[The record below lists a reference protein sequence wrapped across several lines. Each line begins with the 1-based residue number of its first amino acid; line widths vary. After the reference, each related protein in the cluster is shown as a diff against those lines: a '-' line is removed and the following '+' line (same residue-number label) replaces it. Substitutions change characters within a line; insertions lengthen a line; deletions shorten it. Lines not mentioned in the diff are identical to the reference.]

1 LSPVANLFW
10 NARERRLRAG
20 WRVLTFLVLT
30 LVLGAVDGRVR
41 AGLAGR
47 LPDLYEDL
55 VRALVFALLIAAA
68 LYLASRV
75 LDHRRMSDYGF
86 HFSRRWWIDLGFGLV
101 LGALLMFG
109 VLAVELAVG
118 WVNVIGSFAPAPGQ
132 PFVATI
138 LVGVVVVAAVSFG
151 EEAAYRGYPI
161 KNLAEGV
168 ARARW
173 GIVIAVVIPAVF
185 FGLAHASNEN
195 ATWLT
200 VFNIVIFGLL
210 FGAGYVLTGELA
222 LPIGLHFGWNFVQGF
237 VFGVVATGRE
247 YGSVLVLADDSS
259 ATLWTGQPYGA
270 EGGLIGTAA
279 FIAGFLATFAWA
291 RSQHRTALLV
301 SPQHP
306 GS

>member
-1 LSPVANLFW
+1 LSPIANLFW

-20 WRVLTFLVLT
+20 WRVLTFLVMT
-30 LVLGAVDGRVR
+30 LVLGAVDVRVR

>member
-1 LSPVANLFW
+1 MGRLTLSPIANLFW

-20 WRVLTFLVLT
+20 WRLLVFLVIVFL
-30 LVLGAVDGRVR
+30 AAAIDGWVR

-86 HFSRRWWIDLGFGLV
+86 HFSRTWWADLGFGVV

-118 WVNVIGSFAPAPGQ
+118 WVNVTGSFAPSPGQ

-138 LVGVVVVAAVSFG
+138 LVGVVIVAAVSFG

-161 KNLAEGV
+161 KNLAEGL

-173 GIVIAVVIPAVF
+173 GS
-185 FGLAHASNEN
+185 AS
-195 ATWLT
+195 
-200 VFNIVIFGLL
+200 LL
-210 FGAGYVLTGELA
+210 
-222 LPIGLHFGWNFVQGF
+222 
-237 VFGVVATGRE
+237 
-247 YGSVLVLADDSS
+247 
-259 ATLWTGQPYGA
+259 
-270 EGGLIGTAA
+270 
-279 FIAGFLATFAWA
+279 
-291 RSQHRTALLV
+291 
-301 SPQHP
+301 
-306 GS
+306 